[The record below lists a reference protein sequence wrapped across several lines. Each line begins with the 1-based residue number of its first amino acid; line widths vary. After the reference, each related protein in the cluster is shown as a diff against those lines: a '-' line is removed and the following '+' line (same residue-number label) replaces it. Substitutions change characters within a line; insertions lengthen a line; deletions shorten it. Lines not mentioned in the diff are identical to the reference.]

1 MESNLNIASV
11 LHSLLQVLVLV
22 NLPNVKDSVLVK
34 IDHGDSLCLEAVLA
48 SLHHL
53 NSIVGVSLCLSQGTL
68 VQTQVPP
75 NHRNI
80 VNRCRNNSSPTDAG
94 R

>member
-34 IDHGDSLCLEAVLA
+34 IDHGDSLSLEAVLA
-48 SLHHL
+48 GLHHL
-53 NSIVGVSLCLSQGTL
+53 NSIVGVPAIRHKSSLSN
-68 VQTQVPP
+68 P
-75 NHRNI
+75 
-80 VNRCRNNSSPTDAG
+80 SSSESLEY
-94 R
+94 RE

>member
-11 LHSLLQVLVLV
+11 LHRLLQVLVLV
-22 NLPNVKDSVLVK
+22 NLLNVKDSVLVK

-53 NSIVGVSLCLSQGTL
+53 NSIVGVPAIRHKGSLLKPKLLQIIGIS
-68 VQTQVPP
+68 
-75 NHRNI
+75 
-80 VNRCRNNSSPTDAG
+80 
-94 R
+94 

>member
-34 IDHGDSLCLEAVLA
+34 IDHGDSLSLEAVLA

-53 NSIVGVSLCLSQGTL
+53 NAVIGVSS
-68 VQTQVPP
+68 VR
-75 NHRNI
+75 HK
-80 VNRCRNNSSPTDAG
+80 G
-94 R
+94 RLFKPKFLQIIGIS

>member
-1 MESNLNIASV
+1 MESSLSIASV

-53 NSIVGVSLCLSQGTL
+53 NSIVGVSS
-68 VQTQVPP
+68 VR
-75 NHRNI
+75 HK
-80 VNRCRNNSSPTDAG
+80 G
-94 R
+94 RLFKPKLLQISGIS

>member
-11 LHSLLQVLVLV
+11 LHCLLQVLVLV

-34 IDHGDSLCLEAVLA
+34 IDHGDSLCLKAVLA

-53 NSIVGVSLCLSQGTL
+53 NAVIGVSS
-68 VQTQVPP
+68 VR
-75 NHRNI
+75 HK
-80 VNRCRNNSSPTDAG
+80 SSLFKPKFLQIIG
-94 R
+94 IS

>member
-53 NSIVGVSLCLSQGTL
+53 NSIVGVPAIRHKSSLLKPKFLQITGIS
-68 VQTQVPP
+68 
-75 NHRNI
+75 
-80 VNRCRNNSSPTDAG
+80 
-94 R
+94 